1 MTAPRTILYVRVSTA
16 EQHVDHQ
23 ISHGETFARSLG
35 LTVDEVVC
43 DHGASG
49 VGTALGD
56 RPHGKRL
63 FDMLRRGDTLIVRWV
78 DRLGRNYADVTDALR
93 LFMRK
98 GVIVRTV
105 INGLTFD
112 GATTDPMQTAVRDAL
127 ISFMAAT
134 AEAQALATK
143 EAQRAGIEGARE
155 RAPEKFLGRKPSYDR
170 DTLARVQELSAEGKG
185 ASEIA
190 REVSMKRG
198 AVIRILEDPA
208 RAAMALERWA

>member
-1 MTAPRTILYVRVSTA
+1 MTMTPRTVLYARVSTA
-16 EQHVDHQ
+16 EQRLDHQ
-23 ISHGETFARSLG
+23 IAQGEAFAGSLG
-35 LTVDEVVC
+35 LTVDEVVS
-43 DHGASG
+43 DTVSG
-49 VGTALGD
+49 VSVALRD
-56 RPHGKRL
+56 RPEGRRL

-78 DRLGRNYADVTDALR
+78 DRLGRNYNDVTDALR
-93 LFMRK
+93 FFMRK

-105 INGLTFD
+105 INGQVFD
-112 GATTDPMQTAVRDAL
+112 GATTDVMQAAIRDAL
-127 ISFMAAT
+127 IGFMAAT